1 MKLNTAITLAVSA
14 SLAVAVAAPQ
24 IAHAEDIDTSSATVS
39 VNEGDMLY
47 TGQGKRLA
55 AVYRTSEDG
64 SAQVIL
70 NGKMYVVPASTLTV
84 VDGKATTSLSK
95 RDVIKGSR

>member
-1 MKLNTAITLAVSA
+1 MKLNTAATIAIAA
-14 SLAVAVAAPQ
+14 SLAFAIAAPQ
-24 IAHAEDIDTSSATVS
+24 IAQAEDIDTTTATVS
-39 VNEGDMLY
+39 VKEGEMLY
-47 TGQGKRLA
+47 SAGKRLG
-55 AVYRTSEDG
+55 AVYRTAEDG

-95 RDVIKGSR
+95 REVIKGTR

>member
-1 MKLNTAITLAVSA
+1 MKLNTAITLTVSA
-14 SLAVAVAAPQ
+14 SLAFAVVAPQ

-39 VNEGDMLY
+39 VSEGEMLY
-47 TGQGKRLA
+47 TGKGKRLA

-64 SAQVIL
+64 NAHVIL

-95 RDVIKGSR
+95 REVIKGAR